1 MTPSLGSIHL
11 LERLTELRETLYI
24 RLLVYCKNLQLRSSL
39 MEEMQSV
46 WGGLWSYQAP
56 SRVTTVPACPTQKLS
71 GLSPLE
77 FL

>member
-1 MTPSLGSIHL
+1 
-11 LERLTELRETLYI
+11 
-24 RLLVYCKNLQLRSSL
+24 

-77 FL
+77 FLQHFITKVWWVRPLASGDQIALAALSPLQMSGAWD